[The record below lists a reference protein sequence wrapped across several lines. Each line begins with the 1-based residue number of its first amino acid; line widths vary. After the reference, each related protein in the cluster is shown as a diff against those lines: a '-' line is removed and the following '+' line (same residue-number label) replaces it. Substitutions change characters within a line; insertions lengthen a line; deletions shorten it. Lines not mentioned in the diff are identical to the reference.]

1 MLTNVTVQT
10 QVVLY
15 ICNIILHSVS
25 QNCIVCV
32 REEIFFVKMSFQHIF
47 NKYKNPESF
56 VNIVF
61 LDQLCPNLW
70 VFEGPLNHLR
80 WT

>member
-1 MLTNVTVQT
+1 MSARMLTNVTVQT

-32 REEIFFVKMSFQHIF
+32 REEIFFVKMSFQPIF
-47 NKYKNPESF
+47 NNNKNS
-56 VNIVF
+56 VCVK
-61 LDQLCPNLW
+61 
-70 VFEGPLNHLR
+70 LNYTQIFKR
-80 WT
+80 GWQGV